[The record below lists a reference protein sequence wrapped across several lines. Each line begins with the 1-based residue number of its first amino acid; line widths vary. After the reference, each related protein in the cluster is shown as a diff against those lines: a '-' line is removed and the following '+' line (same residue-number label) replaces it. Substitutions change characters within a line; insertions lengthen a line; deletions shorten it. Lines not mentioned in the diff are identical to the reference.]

1 MVTASPAFTV
11 IPVTSKEQ
19 LEKCLALRLAVFC
32 DEQGFSR
39 ENESDEYDAIAKHFL
54 LFPSEDTSNLNNAIG
69 TCRVFAYPPDK
80 TIVKIGRVVVAKEG
94 RMKGAGTAL
103 MTAAEQEARRQGT
116 FRVAKLLSQ
125 CVAQRFYASC
135 GFVPEGEVVLEGGAP
150 HIMMVKSL
158 E

>member
-1 MVTASPAFTV
+1 MNKFV
-11 IPVTSKEQ
+11 
-19 LEKCLALRLAVFC
+19 ALFKRYC
-32 DEQGFSR
+32 QQ
-39 ENESDEYDAIAKHFL
+39 NESDEYDAIAKHFL

-69 TCRVFAYPPDK
+69 TCR